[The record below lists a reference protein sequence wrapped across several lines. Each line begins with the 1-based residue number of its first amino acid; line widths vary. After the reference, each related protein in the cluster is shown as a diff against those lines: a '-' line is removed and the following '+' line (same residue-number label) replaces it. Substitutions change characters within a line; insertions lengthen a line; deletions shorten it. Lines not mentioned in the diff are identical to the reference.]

1 MSNPLHSFGRSCAVS
16 IGLAVALVMF
26 IPAAP
31 AAGQTPPLG
40 EVARKEQQR
49 RKALPTA
56 TKVYTNKDLPETA
69 RKPADTPGDVVV
81 EPPAEG
87 GAPGA
92 APAAPPEAKNPAND
106 EAAWRDRMAAAR
118 EALRRS
124 EMFAEALQTRINS
137 LNRDFQS
144 RDDPAQRSRI
154 GAERGEALNELA
166 RVRQEIEAQKKE
178 IADIEEEARRAGVPP
193 GWLR

>member
-1 MSNPLHSFGRSCAVS
+1 MLNPLRSLGRSCAVLV
-16 IGLAVALVMF
+16 GLAVALAMCM
-26 IPAAP
+26 PAAA
-31 AAGQTPPLG
+31 AAGQAPPLG

-56 TKVYTNKDLPETA
+56 TKVYTNKDLPDTA
-69 RKPADTPGDVVV
+69 QKPASPPVAA

-87 GAPGA
+87 GAPEA
-92 APAAPPEAKNPAND
+92 APAAPQDPKSPADD
-106 EAAWRDRMAAAR
+106 EAAWRQRMATAR
-118 EALRRS
+118 EGLRRS

-154 GAERGEALNELA
+154 GADRAEALNELA